1 MTAPGLPVGDD
12 LREYVIAN
20 PGAKLAAIVA
30 HFAPEGVDTTTAA
43 SYYWAVRDSLRK
55 VDTLFTRKK
64 RWYYKPKDADPES
77 APMNAERMRI
87 AKQALELKRRIGH
100 QKALN
105 AKFLRAVTDA
115 HKVATE
121 ALRVA
126 AVDYNQEMRNL
137 EREVQAIANEL
148 QLDKGAS

>member
-1 MTAPGLPVGDD
+1 MTAPGLPVGDI

-20 PGAKLAAIVA
+20 PGVKLGAIVA
-30 HFAPEGVDTTTAA
+30 HFAPDGVDTTTAA

-55 VDTLFTRKK
+55 VDTLVVRKR
-64 RWYYKPKDADPES
+64 RWYYQPKDADPES
-77 APMNAERMRI
+77 VPMNAERMRI

-100 QKALN
+100 HKALN
-105 AKFLRAVTDA
+105 ATFLRAVTDA

-137 EREVQAIANEL
+137 EREVQGIANEL

>member
-1 MTAPGLPVGDD
+1 MTAPGLPVGDI

-20 PGAKLAAIVA
+20 PGVKLGAIVA
-30 HFAPEGVDTTTAA
+30 HFAPDGVDTTTAA

-55 VDTLFTRKK
+55 VDTLVVRKR
-64 RWYYKPKDADPES
+64 RWYYQPKDADPES
-77 APMNAERMRI
+77 VPMNAERMRI

-105 AKFLRAVTDA
+105 ATFLRAVTDA

-137 EREVQAIANEL
+137 EREVQGIANEL

>member
-1 MTAPGLPVGDD
+1 MTAPGLPVGDI

-20 PGAKLAAIVA
+20 PGVKLGAIVA
-30 HFAPEGVDTTTAA
+30 HFAPDGVDTTTAA

-55 VDTLFTRKK
+55 VDTLVVRKR
-64 RWYYKPKDADPES
+64 RWYYQPKDADPES
-77 APMNAERMRI
+77 VPMNAERMRI

-105 AKFLRAVTDA
+105 ATFLRAVTDA

-121 ALRVA
+121 ALRAA

-137 EREVQAIANEL
+137 EREVQGIANEL

>member
-1 MTAPGLPVGDD
+1 MIAPGLPVGDA

-20 PGAKLAAIVA
+20 PGVKLGAIVA
-30 HFAPEGVDTTTAA
+30 HFAPDGVDTTTAA

-55 VDTLFTRKK
+55 VDTLVVRKR
-64 RWYYKPKDADPES
+64 RWYYQPKDADPES

-87 AKQALELKRRIGH
+87 ASQALELKRRIGH

-105 AKFLRAVTDA
+105 ATFLRAVTDA

-137 EREVQAIANEL
+137 EREVQSIANEL